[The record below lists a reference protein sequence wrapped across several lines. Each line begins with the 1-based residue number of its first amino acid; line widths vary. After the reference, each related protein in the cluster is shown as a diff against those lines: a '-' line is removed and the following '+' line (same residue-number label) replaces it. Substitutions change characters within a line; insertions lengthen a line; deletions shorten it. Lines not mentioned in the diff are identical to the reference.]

1 MQCFWRLGEAFP
13 TIMQALDGFD
23 ITVFLGYL
31 ALTLII
37 GAYVGRKM
45 RTGLDFFLAG
55 RRLPWWAI
63 GFSLVATDIGGTDI
77 MGVGG
82 ATYLHGIAAGN
93 FDWIGCV
100 PVMIIAAFVF
110 IPKFYR
116 MNIYTIPEFMERRY
130 NAAARV
136 ALTLCWLVFM
146 ACNMGIMLYASGKLL
161 EPLLGL
167 SQTHCVWLTAILV
180 GLYTFTGGL
189 AAVVYTDVLQCV
201 VMIGG
206 CLALLVMGINDI
218 GGVQALH
225 REVTEVRQ
233 RHIAEE
239 QARLAAEGAELPSTD
254 VEHLDLV
261 LPVNTRTPF
270 PWTAIFFGLALIL
283 SPAYW
288 IGNQAIIQRSLGA
301 ASEFDAKAAYVWGAV
316 LKNLIPFIIAVPG
329 LIAVVKFPDLADGDK
344 AIPRLVAEMFPSG
357 LRGLFVAAFMAALM
371 SSVDSYL
378 NSATTLFSHD
388 IYKRFLRPQAT
399 ERGLLIVGRITTVVL
414 TTWGLVFALNAAQF
428 DNSGVY
434 AIFQT
439 LMAFFQG
446 PALAMLLAG
455 MFWRRATGAGAVAGF
470 VSGVAVSISLYTL
483 NLPAVYQA
491 LGWEPLFQIA
501 DPFLYFSVWAFL
513 TAITVLTAVSLVT
526 TPTSP
531 EKLADIFDARPS
543 VGSRVKEQTT

>member
-1 MQCFWRLGEAFP
+1 MLLAGGDPRRKLDVL
-13 TIMQALDGFD
+13 MQALDRLD
-23 ITVFLGYL
+23 IAVFLTYL
-31 ALTLII
+31 VLTLII
-37 GAYVGRKM
+37 GAIVGRRM
-45 RTGLDFFLAG
+45 HTGLDFFLAG

-82 ATYLHGIAAGN
+82 ATYNHGIAAGN

-110 IPKFYR
+110 VPKFYR
-116 MNIYTIPEFMERRY
+116 MKIYTIPEFMERRY
-130 NAAARV
+130 NAAVRV
-136 ALTLCWLVFM
+136 ALTLCWLLFM

-167 SQTHCVWLTAILV
+167 SQSQCIWLTAILV

-201 VMIGG
+201 VMIAG
-206 CLALLVMGINDI
+206 CLAVLVMGVIEV
-218 GGVQALH
+218 GGVGELH
-225 REVTEVRQ
+225 RQVKEVRQ
-233 RHIAEE
+233 KKIEHE
-239 QARLAAEGAELPSTD
+239 QQKRVEAGDAPLPSAE

-270 PWTAIFFGLALIL
+270 PWTGIFFGLTLIL

-301 ASEFDAKAAYVWGAV
+301 QSEFDAKAAYVWGAL
-316 LKNLIPFIIAVPG
+316 LKNLIPLIIAVPG
-329 LIAVVKFPDLADGDK
+329 LIAVVKFPDLQDGDQ
-344 AIPRLVAEMFPSG
+344 AIPRLVAEIFPSG
-357 LRGLFVAAFMAALM
+357 FRGLFVAAFMAALM

-388 IYKRFLRPQAT
+388 LYKRFLRPDAT
-399 ERGLLIVGRITTVVL
+399 DRGLLAVGRATTVVL
-414 TTWGLVFALNAAQF
+414 TAWGIVFALNAGRF

-446 PALAMLLAG
+446 PALAILLAG
-455 MFWRRATGAGAVAGF
+455 MFWRRATGAGAVVGF
-470 VSGVAVSISLYTL
+470 IVGVAVSVSLYAL
-483 NLPAVYQA
+483 NQPAVYSA
-491 LGWEPLFQIA
+491 LGWEPLFQIQ
-501 DPFLYFSVWAFL
+501 DPYLYFSVWAFL
-513 TAITVLTAVSLVT
+513 TTMSLLVIVSLLT
-526 TPTSP
+526 KPTSL
-531 EKLADIFDARPS
+531 EKLADIFDKS
-543 VGSRVKEQTT
+543 S